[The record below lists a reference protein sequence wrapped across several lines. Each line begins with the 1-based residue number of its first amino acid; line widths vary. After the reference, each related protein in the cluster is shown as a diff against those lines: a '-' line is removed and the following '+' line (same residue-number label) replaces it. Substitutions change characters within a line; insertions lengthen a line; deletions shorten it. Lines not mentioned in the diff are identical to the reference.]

1 MNPRAFDTIVIGAGA
16 AGCVVANRLSADPK
30 RRVALIEAGT
40 SDRRFPLSLK
50 TTLPIG
56 NIFLLPHART
66 NWQFEF
72 RGGPGVNHR
81 AIPCPRGK
89 LLGGCTSVNGTV
101 YIRGHPLD
109 YDEWA
114 ALGNTGWGWADV
126 LPFYKRHEHRDRGA
140 DAWHGRGGELHV
152 QKPRE
157 SNPLAHAF
165 VQAAAEAG
173 FDRNDDFNGAQQ
185 DGFGIFD
192 LNQRDGVR
200 WSASRAFLHP
210 VMQRPNLT
218 VFDDT
223 LVERIRL
230 QGHRAVGVTVR
241 RGGQRVELDA
251 GTEVVLC
258 GGTVNS
264 PQLLM
269 LSGIGPASLRAHGIE
284 VVHERPGVGANL
296 QDHPTVSL
304 AMTNPGA
311 ESYAMSWR
319 TAPRVALAPLRY
331 ALGRRGMLAS
341 NAAEAGGFIRTRPDL
356 DRPDVQYTFMV
367 GMKDNPRTLPRRH
380 GYFLHMA
387 VLRPATRGRL
397 ELVSSD
403 PAAKPVLRPE
413 FLEDPRDVRT
423 LIHAMREARRI
434 VAQPA
439 LRRLS
444 GDELLPG
451 RAVEDDAAL
460 ERYIRDKVATTY
472 HPVGTCKMGPPSDP
486 LAVVDPQ
493 LRVHGLDGLRVADA
507 SIMPNLIGGNTS
519 APSMMI
525 GERVTQFIL
534 EPAR

>member
-1 MNPRAFDTIVIGAGA
+1 MNPQAFDTIVIGAGA
-16 AGCVVANRLSADPK
+16 AGCVVANRLSADPR
-30 RRVALIEAGT
+30 RRVALLEAGP
-40 SDRRFPLSLK
+40 SDRRFPLNLK

-72 RGGPGVNHR
+72 SGGPGVHHR
-81 AIPCPRGK
+81 TIPCPRGR
-89 LLGGCTSVNGTV
+89 LFGGCTSVNGTV
-101 YIRGHPLD
+101 YIRGHRLD

-114 ALGNTGWGWADV
+114 ALGNEGWSWPEV
-126 LPFYKRHEHRDRGA
+126 LPFFLRHEDYDRGA
-140 DAWHGRGGELHV
+140 GPWHGSRGELSV
-152 QKPRE
+152 QRPAQ

-173 FDRNDDFNGAQQ
+173 FARNDDFNGEQQ

-192 LNQRDGVR
+192 LNQRNGVR

-210 VMQRPNLT
+210 VLSRPNLV
-218 VFDDT
+218 VFDEA

-230 QGHRAVGVTVR
+230 RGGRAVGVTMQR
-241 RGGQRVELDA
+241 RGMSVDLDA

-258 GGTVNS
+258 AGTINS

-269 LSGIGPASLRAHGIE
+269 LSGIGPASLAELGIA
-284 VVHERPGVGANL
+284 VQHELPGVGENL

-304 AMTNPGA
+304 AMTNPSA

-341 NAAEAGGFIRTRPDL
+341 NAAEAGGFIRTQPEL
-356 DRPDVQYTFMV
+356 ARPDVQYTFMV

-397 ELVSSD
+397 RLSSAD
-403 PAAKPVLRPE
+403 PRARPTLHPA
-413 FLEDPRDVRT
+413 FLEDRRDVQV
-423 LIHAMREARRI
+423 LIRAMQQARRI
-434 VAQPA
+434 VEQPA

-444 GDELLPG
+444 GAELLPG
-451 RAVEDDAAL
+451 PAVQDERAL
-460 ERYIRDKVATTY
+460 EHFIRDKVATTY
-472 HPVGTCKMGPPSDP
+472 HPVGTCRMGPASDP
-486 LAVVDPQ
+486 LAVVDAR
-493 LRVHGLDGLRVADA
+493 LRVHGIEGLRVADA

-525 GERVTQFIL
+525 GERAAHFITH
-534 EPAR
+534 A